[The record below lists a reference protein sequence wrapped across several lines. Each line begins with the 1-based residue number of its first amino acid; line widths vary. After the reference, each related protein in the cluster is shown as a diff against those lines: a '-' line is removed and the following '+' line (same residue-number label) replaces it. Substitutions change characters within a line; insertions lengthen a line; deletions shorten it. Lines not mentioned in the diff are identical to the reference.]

1 MLCSWD
7 RERFEKH
14 NIPNGALLESIVGKV
29 GLSLIKILLR
39 EGGNT
44 SVVPTH
50 DLAR

>member
-7 RERFEKH
+7 RERLEKH

-29 GLSLIKILLR
+29 GFSLIKILLR

-44 SVVPTH
+44 SVVPTD